1 MKSLSVKNVPD
12 DLVERLRDRANRNH
26 RSMQG
31 ELLSILERAAPAGK
45 KTLDELLK
53 MAKESGLR
61 TDGDSTEL
69 IRAERDAR

>member
-1 MKSLSVKNVPD
+1 VKSLSVKNVPD
-12 DLVERLRDRANRNH
+12 DLVERLRERAKRHH

-31 ELLSILERAAPAGK
+31 ELLSILEVAAPAGK
-45 KTLDELLK
+45 LTLADVLQ
-53 MAKESGLR
+53 MARDSGLR